1 MLSSVLSTASCDGV
15 TPPRFIATNVEN
27 GAISTIPPVAVILV
41 AAFSVRLSATI
52 EIRPPVPPAVRVA
65 GVPRVPSAMVLPTPA
80 TLKNRLLAVKGPVS
94 VSDGL
99 STRMRLPVP
108 TWMPLLAP
116 IWLLALVNDTS
127 PAPVVAMLIELA
139 MIEPAPVSATPP
151 ALVVIVTDPT
161 FSTPPLPIVR
171 LGTTNAPLVAVAVP
185 PPTIPLIVGPVVSL
199 KTSAPA

>member
-1 MLSSVLSTASCDGV
+1 MLLSSVLSTASCDGV

-52 EIRPPVPPAVRVA
+52 EIRPPAVRVA
-65 GVPRVPSAMVLPTPA
+65 RVPGVPSAMVLPTPA
-80 TLKNRLLAVKGPVS
+80 AWKNRLLAVKGPVS

-185 PPTIPLIVGPVVSL
+185 PPTIPPIVGPVVSL